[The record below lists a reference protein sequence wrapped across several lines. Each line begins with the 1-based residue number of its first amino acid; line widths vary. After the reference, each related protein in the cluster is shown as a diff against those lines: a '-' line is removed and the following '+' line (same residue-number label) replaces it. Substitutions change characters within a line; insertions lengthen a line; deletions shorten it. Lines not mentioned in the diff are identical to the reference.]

1 MKIYL
6 DICCFNRP
14 FDNQSQTRIRLES
27 EAKLRIQDDILEG
40 KFQLVWSYILDA
52 ENSENPFQ
60 ERRRLIWKWR
70 ESAIINVRY
79 NSTIF
84 ERAKYLSR
92 LGLRDKDALHVSCA
106 LSEKSKY
113 FLTTD
118 DKIIKK
124 GKFIENIIILNPI
137 EFVREIYL

>member
-84 ERAKYLSR
+84 EGAKYLSR
-92 LGLRDKDALHVSCA
+92 L
-106 LSEKSKY
+106 
-113 FLTTD
+113 
-118 DKIIKK
+118 KK

>member
-1 MKIYL
+1 
-6 DICCFNRP
+6 
-14 FDNQSQTRIRLES
+14 
-27 EAKLRIQDDILEG
+27 
-40 KFQLVWSYILDA
+40 
-52 ENSENPFQ
+52 
-60 ERRRLIWKWR
+60 LIWKWR

-84 ERAKYLSR
+84 EGAKYLSR